1 MVSQLTEAMIAN
13 GVVLATVLASD
24 PGHARKIGPAW
35 LARPP
40 IAAAVIIPLFADR
53 PPANASSVAAEL
65 AGAAAGLPGSAL
77 LRDRARARQAW
88 SRKDHPDSGGLGIER
103 RRGAGRASLAAAR
116 APEHTDGT
124 AAILAED
131 RGVLFT
137 GDVLCT
143 HNAYTGRIGPQIMPS
158 GLNADTRQAPRV
170 CGQLDRD

>member
-77 LRDRARARQAW
+77 LRTVLV
-88 SRKDHPDSGGLGIER
+88 PG
-103 RRGAGRASLAAAR
+103 RRGAAKIIPIQEVSGLSDGEVPDVRASPRLVHRNTPTAPPQSWRRTGASCSPATCCAR
-116 APEHTDGT
+116 ITRTPGGS
-124 AAILAED
+124 D
-131 RGVLFT
+131 RRSCRPG
-137 GDVLCT
+137 
-143 HNAYTGRIGPQIMPS
+143 
-158 GLNADTRQAPRV
+158 
-170 CGQLDRD
+170 